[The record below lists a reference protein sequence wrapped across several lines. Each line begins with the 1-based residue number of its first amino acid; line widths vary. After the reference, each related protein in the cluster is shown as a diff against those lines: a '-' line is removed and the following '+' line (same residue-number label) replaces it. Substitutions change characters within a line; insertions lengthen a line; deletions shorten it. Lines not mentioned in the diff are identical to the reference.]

1 MGVGFCPY
9 RLGSIQVS
17 ATVEIH
23 AEPKI
28 LRIAGTA
35 NHVAVS
41 LGHRHS
47 LLLSVCDLEAGR
59 ESDV

>member
-1 MGVGFCPY
+1 M
-9 RLGSIQVS
+9 
-17 ATVEIH
+17 EIH
-23 AEPKI
+23 AEPEI

-41 LGHRHS
+41 PGHRHS
-47 LLLSVCDLEAGR
+47 LLLGVGDLEAGR